1 MMGVGGLL
9 LALVVHTVLASSDTS
24 SESMAKVRFGD
35 DGMLV
40 LFRNA
45 SEDVLHCTGT
55 IEAANVR
62 IAGTTTTVAD
72 VIRQLATLQSD
83 MEEMAALRQEMAA
96 VNAFV
101 GMMPPPASPPPALPP
116 WPPLNLTV
124 TPAGKYTGYSE
135 LASTSTLHAADRSYT
150 FNSIPTELDGC
161 TYFQPCCHIDGWNGL
176 NLTMRVSRPARMY
189 ICAEVGGS
197 GRDCGFHSSLAT
209 VGFTQT
215 SFAPSGG
222 TGIDTCWEKDMDVV
236 SLAVTL
242 PAIVG
247 KPPSNGVRPHAL
259 ECVHGTFI
267 CAQS

>member
-83 MEEMAALRQEMAA
+83 MESVKQHL
-96 VNAFV
+96 
-101 GMMPPPASPPPALPP
+101 GMLPPTSPPPP
-116 WPPLNLTV
+116 
-124 TPAGKYTGYSE
+124 TPVCKGVYGRATLGWNYGIGNSTSGMCYSASPGHEICSTISTSFDWSSPSGSKYTGDE
-135 LASTSTLHAADRSYT
+135 ACQECGKCLTNEACATCGTTANGGHANCNAN
-150 FNSIPTELDGC
+150 FPNGC
-161 TYFQPCCHIDGWNGL
+161 T
-176 NLTMRVSRPARMY
+176 
-189 ICAEVGGS
+189 
-197 GRDCGFHSSLAT
+197 
-209 VGFTQT
+209 
-215 SFAPSGG
+215 
-222 TGIDTCWEKDMDVV
+222 
-236 SLAVTL
+236 
-242 PAIVG
+242 
-247 KPPSNGVRPHAL
+247 
-259 ECVHGTFI
+259 
-267 CAQS
+267 